1 MFIADFFYYKYF
13 FNLFSGKIMKTKPKV
28 KHSNRKTFYKLL
40 DSFEEK
46 DFYAVKNFAE
56 FIKTKNGKETL
67 EEILEKAEY
76 DSEELNEK
84 TIKEIEKAKA
94 EFREGKTYSSE
105 HI

>member
-1 MFIADFFYYKYF
+1 
-13 FNLFSGKIMKTKPKV
+13 MKTKV

-67 EEILEKAEY
+67 KEILSKVPVDNQPLSDEVLKRI
-76 DSEELNEK
+76 EESRDEIKNKKYKSLNEVMRNY
-84 TIKEIEKAKA
+84 EL
-94 EFREGKTYSSE
+94 
-105 HI
+105 

>member
-1 MFIADFFYYKYF
+1 
-13 FNLFSGKIMKTKPKV
+13 MKTKV

-67 EEILEKAEY
+67 EEILSKVPVDNQPLSDETLRRIDQAR
-76 DSEELNEK
+76 
-84 TIKEIEKAKA
+84 IEFKK
-94 EFREGKTYSSE
+94 GKTYSSE
-105 HI
+105 QVKKELGV